1 MPLAPYPLSELDEE
15 TIKRDT
21 ERGKQEETEKKGGG
35 WIGEEIG
42 MWRAKYEETGEEGGG
57 LVPEEEQEGFVEIT
71 ASSVYR

>member
-35 WIGEEIG
+35 WRGEEIG
-42 MWRAKYEETGEEGGG
+42 MWRAK
-57 LVPEEEQEGFVEIT
+57 
-71 ASSVYR
+71 

>member
-1 MPLAPYPLSELDEE
+1 M
-15 TIKRDT
+15 KRQKKKGHRWR
-21 ERGKQEETEKKGGG
+21 EVSRKRQKRKGEVGEEKK
-35 WIGEEIG
+35 IR

>member
-1 MPLAPYPLSELDEE
+1 MPLASYPLSELDEE

-35 WIGEEIG
+35 WRGEEIG
-42 MWRAKYEETGEEGGG
+42 MWRAKYEETGEEGRG